1 MGLGAGE
8 LVLILVIAYVVVGPE
23 DMAKLARTL
32 AKTIRQFKKM
42 SADLS
47 REVGSGLQLPPVSDL
62 TGEVRVPSAS
72 DLTGEIRIP
81 SVREIIS
88 DTKKTG
94 AENSTVKND
103 AAGSASADLDSVL
116 KEIEKVEA
124 DQRDRVHDAGVVGVK
139 GDDIGDTVVGELTEC
154 HRAVKGLAGGAS
166 VLAALIQEGQD
177 DGNTVS
183 LAADSR
189 NDALDILKIV
199 VRRHAVF
206 VAADFQGLGIIGH
219 VADDEEVGAA
229 DRIVEADAALSGAEP
244 GVVGAD
250 EISGFQIA
258 RAHLEVF
265 IFPGKISSAPYKI
278 LVDSVGNLLAPF

>member
-81 SVREIIS
+81 SVREMIS
-88 DTKKTG
+88 DR
-94 AENSTVKND
+94 ENSTVKND

-124 DQRDRVHDAGVVGVK
+124 DLRDTERKPAG
-139 GDDIGDTVVGELTEC
+139 
-154 HRAVKGLAGGAS
+154 
-166 VLAALIQEGQD
+166 
-177 DGNTVS
+177 
-183 LAADSR
+183 
-189 NDALDILKIV
+189 
-199 VRRHAVF
+199 
-206 VAADFQGLGIIGH
+206 
-219 VADDEEVGAA
+219 
-229 DRIVEADAALSGAEP
+229 
-244 GVVGAD
+244 
-250 EISGFQIA
+250 
-258 RAHLEVF
+258 
-265 IFPGKISSAPYKI
+265 
-278 LVDSVGNLLAPF
+278 

>member
-23 DMAKLARTL
+23 DMAKLAKTL
-32 AKTIRQFKKM
+32 AKTIRQLKKM

-47 REVGSGLQLPPVSDL
+47 REVGSGLQLSPVSDL

-81 SVREIIS
+81 SVREMIS

-124 DQRDRVHDAGVVGVK
+124 GLRDTERKPAG
-139 GDDIGDTVVGELTEC
+139 
-154 HRAVKGLAGGAS
+154 
-166 VLAALIQEGQD
+166 
-177 DGNTVS
+177 
-183 LAADSR
+183 
-189 NDALDILKIV
+189 
-199 VRRHAVF
+199 
-206 VAADFQGLGIIGH
+206 
-219 VADDEEVGAA
+219 
-229 DRIVEADAALSGAEP
+229 
-244 GVVGAD
+244 
-250 EISGFQIA
+250 
-258 RAHLEVF
+258 
-265 IFPGKISSAPYKI
+265 
-278 LVDSVGNLLAPF
+278 

>member
-42 SADLS
+42 S
-47 REVGSGLQLPPVSDL
+47 GLQLPPVSDL

-81 SVREIIS
+81 SVREMIS
-88 DTKKTG
+88 DREKTG

-124 DQRDRVHDAGVVGVK
+124 GLRDTERKPAG
-139 GDDIGDTVVGELTEC
+139 
-154 HRAVKGLAGGAS
+154 
-166 VLAALIQEGQD
+166 
-177 DGNTVS
+177 
-183 LAADSR
+183 
-189 NDALDILKIV
+189 
-199 VRRHAVF
+199 
-206 VAADFQGLGIIGH
+206 
-219 VADDEEVGAA
+219 
-229 DRIVEADAALSGAEP
+229 
-244 GVVGAD
+244 
-250 EISGFQIA
+250 
-258 RAHLEVF
+258 
-265 IFPGKISSAPYKI
+265 
-278 LVDSVGNLLAPF
+278 

>member
-23 DMAKLARTL
+23 DMAKLAKTL
-32 AKTIRQFKKM
+32 AKTIRQLKKM

-47 REVGSGLQLPPVSDL
+47 REVGSGLQLSPVSDL
-62 TGEVRVPSAS
+62 TGEVRVPSSS

-124 DQRDRVHDAGVVGVK
+124 DLRDTERKPAG
-139 GDDIGDTVVGELTEC
+139 
-154 HRAVKGLAGGAS
+154 
-166 VLAALIQEGQD
+166 
-177 DGNTVS
+177 
-183 LAADSR
+183 
-189 NDALDILKIV
+189 
-199 VRRHAVF
+199 
-206 VAADFQGLGIIGH
+206 
-219 VADDEEVGAA
+219 
-229 DRIVEADAALSGAEP
+229 
-244 GVVGAD
+244 
-250 EISGFQIA
+250 
-258 RAHLEVF
+258 
-265 IFPGKISSAPYKI
+265 
-278 LVDSVGNLLAPF
+278 

>member
-32 AKTIRQFKKM
+32 AKTIRQLKKM

-47 REVGSGLQLPPVSDL
+47 REVGSGLQLSPVSDL

-81 SVREIIS
+81 SVREMIS
-88 DTKKTG
+88 DREKTG

-124 DQRDRVHDAGVVGVK
+124 DLRDTERKPAG
-139 GDDIGDTVVGELTEC
+139 
-154 HRAVKGLAGGAS
+154 
-166 VLAALIQEGQD
+166 
-177 DGNTVS
+177 
-183 LAADSR
+183 
-189 NDALDILKIV
+189 
-199 VRRHAVF
+199 
-206 VAADFQGLGIIGH
+206 
-219 VADDEEVGAA
+219 
-229 DRIVEADAALSGAEP
+229 
-244 GVVGAD
+244 
-250 EISGFQIA
+250 
-258 RAHLEVF
+258 
-265 IFPGKISSAPYKI
+265 
-278 LVDSVGNLLAPF
+278 

>member
-32 AKTIRQFKKM
+32 AKTIRQLKKM

-47 REVGSGLQLPPVSDL
+47 REVGGGLQLPPVSDL

-81 SVREIIS
+81 SVRETIS

-124 DQRDRVHDAGVVGVK
+124 GLRDTERKSAG
-139 GDDIGDTVVGELTEC
+139 
-154 HRAVKGLAGGAS
+154 
-166 VLAALIQEGQD
+166 
-177 DGNTVS
+177 
-183 LAADSR
+183 
-189 NDALDILKIV
+189 
-199 VRRHAVF
+199 
-206 VAADFQGLGIIGH
+206 
-219 VADDEEVGAA
+219 
-229 DRIVEADAALSGAEP
+229 
-244 GVVGAD
+244 
-250 EISGFQIA
+250 
-258 RAHLEVF
+258 
-265 IFPGKISSAPYKI
+265 
-278 LVDSVGNLLAPF
+278 

>member
-81 SVREIIS
+81 SVREMIS
-88 DTKKTG
+88 DT
-94 AENSTVKND
+94 
-103 AAGSASADLDSVL
+103 ASADLDSVL

-124 DQRDRVHDAGVVGVK
+124 DLRDTERKPAG
-139 GDDIGDTVVGELTEC
+139 
-154 HRAVKGLAGGAS
+154 
-166 VLAALIQEGQD
+166 
-177 DGNTVS
+177 
-183 LAADSR
+183 
-189 NDALDILKIV
+189 
-199 VRRHAVF
+199 
-206 VAADFQGLGIIGH
+206 
-219 VADDEEVGAA
+219 
-229 DRIVEADAALSGAEP
+229 
-244 GVVGAD
+244 
-250 EISGFQIA
+250 
-258 RAHLEVF
+258 
-265 IFPGKISSAPYKI
+265 
-278 LVDSVGNLLAPF
+278 

>member
-124 DQRDRVHDAGVVGVK
+124 DLRDTERKPAG
-139 GDDIGDTVVGELTEC
+139 
-154 HRAVKGLAGGAS
+154 
-166 VLAALIQEGQD
+166 
-177 DGNTVS
+177 
-183 LAADSR
+183 
-189 NDALDILKIV
+189 
-199 VRRHAVF
+199 
-206 VAADFQGLGIIGH
+206 
-219 VADDEEVGAA
+219 
-229 DRIVEADAALSGAEP
+229 
-244 GVVGAD
+244 
-250 EISGFQIA
+250 
-258 RAHLEVF
+258 
-265 IFPGKISSAPYKI
+265 
-278 LVDSVGNLLAPF
+278 

>member
-42 SADLS
+42 SADL
-47 REVGSGLQLPPVSDL
+47 

-81 SVREIIS
+81 SVREMIS
-88 DTKKTG
+88 DREKTG

-124 DQRDRVHDAGVVGVK
+124 GLRDTERKPAG
-139 GDDIGDTVVGELTEC
+139 
-154 HRAVKGLAGGAS
+154 
-166 VLAALIQEGQD
+166 
-177 DGNTVS
+177 
-183 LAADSR
+183 
-189 NDALDILKIV
+189 
-199 VRRHAVF
+199 
-206 VAADFQGLGIIGH
+206 
-219 VADDEEVGAA
+219 
-229 DRIVEADAALSGAEP
+229 
-244 GVVGAD
+244 
-250 EISGFQIA
+250 
-258 RAHLEVF
+258 
-265 IFPGKISSAPYKI
+265 
-278 LVDSVGNLLAPF
+278 